1 MRLYTNCINCKTE
14 INFRI
19 TASDRFVL
27 AKKQGERIKLNCKSC
42 GTTKEYHVN
51 DLKAEESRVV
61 GIISVLIFLGG
72 TTVLLIYL
80 WPYIFQI
87 SSVYAIS
94 GAVGILTI
102 PFIVYQTINLGQVNR
117 VKYFNAKRYG

>member
-1 MRLYTNCINCKTE
+1 MRLYTNCINCKSE
-14 INFRI
+14 INFRN

-27 AKKQGERIKLNCKSC
+27 AKRRGEQVKLNCESC

-51 DLKAEESRVV
+51 DLKAEESRIV
-61 GIISVLIFLGG
+61 GIISVFIFLVG

-102 PFIVYQTINLGQVNR
+102 PFMAYQAINSGQANK

>member
-1 MRLYTNCINCKTE
+1 M
-14 INFRI
+14 
-19 TASDRFVL
+19 
-27 AKKQGERIKLNCKSC
+27 
-42 GTTKEYHVN
+42 
-51 DLKAEESRVV
+51 V

-72 TTVLLIYL
+72 TTALLFYL

-94 GAVGILTI
+94 GAVGILMI
-102 PFIVYQTINLGQVNR
+102 PFMVYQTINSGQANK

>member
-1 MRLYTNCINCKTE
+1 MRLYTNCINCKSE
-14 INFRI
+14 INFRT

-27 AKKQGERIKLNCKSC
+27 VKRRGEQIKLNCESC

-51 DLKAEESRVV
+51 NLKAEESKIV
-61 GIISVLIFLGG
+61 GIISFLIFLGG
-72 TTVLLIYL
+72 TTALLFYL

-102 PFIVYQTINLGQVNR
+102 PFFVYQAINSGQANK
-117 VKYFNAKRYG
+117 VKYFNTKRYG